1 MANMNIRTPRFY
13 IDYIQYLLSRGV
25 AQNGNFDVIGT
36 GGSGATATRGLQSGT
51 EAELFDGR
59 PLNLCSFDTSGAQDS
74 RVLITANMQS
84 ASPKQSFIA
93 VLNHNLKSA
102 DGKIRL
108 FAGDEATD
116 VATVNGGAA
125 DTSDINW
132 NTGAT
137 VTNVINAENGD
148 VAGDNKSYA
157 VKPDADGT
165 SIIKINEM
173 DLRYWG
179 IQFEGT
185 TNETDVGAV
194 DGLWDASTDFTVG
207 GIMIG
212 EIYEMPHSPDMDLTR
227 SIVFDKIKMQ
237 ESLGGQRYGTMANH
251 GRTGSSTS
259 KSPFTT
265 SSSNRHLYGGRLT
278 YEMNFSYLASTHLM
292 PDEYHIKDHD
302 DDAVV
307 EDIWNLTNGPLLP
320 FIFSCDKDSEGSNAQ
335 SEHIFARFAQNSLEM
350 NQVANDMYNINMK
363 IEEEF

>member
-1 MANMNIRTPRFY
+1 MANMNVRTPRFY

-25 AQNGNFDVIGT
+25 AQNGNFDVVAT

-59 PLNLCSFDTSGAQDS
+59 PLNLCSFDTSGDVDS
-74 RVLITANMQS
+74 RVLVTVNMQS

-93 VLNHNLKSA
+93 ILNHNLLSA

-108 FAGDEATD
+108 FAGDQGSD
-116 VATVNGGAA
+116 VTAVNGGNS

-132 NTGAT
+132 GSAT
-137 VTNVINAENGD
+137 VVNVLNAENGD
-148 VAGDNKSYA
+148 AASDSKSYGI
-157 VKPDADGT
+157 KPDADGT
-165 SIIKINEM
+165 TIIRIGET

-185 TNETDVGAV
+185 NGETDVGSV
-194 DGLWDASTDFTVG
+194 NGTWDGTTDFTVG

-237 ESLGGQRYGTMANH
+237 ESLGGQRYGTMTNH
-251 GRTGSSTS
+251 GRTGSATS

-265 SSSNRHLYGGRLT
+265 SASNRHLYGGRLT
-278 YEMNFSYLASTHLM
+278 YDLNFSYLSSTDVM

-320 FIFSCDKDSEGSNAQ
+320 FIFSCDKDSEGANAQ
-335 SEHIFARFAQNSLEM
+335 SEHIFARFAQNSLDM
-350 NQVANDMYNINMK
+350 NQVANEHYNVSMK

>member
-25 AQNGNFDVIGT
+25 AQNGNFDVIAT

-51 EAELFDGR
+51 EAELFDGK
-59 PLNLCSFDTSGAQDS
+59 PLNLCSFDTSGDADS
-74 RVLITANMQS
+74 RVLITVNMQS

-108 FAGDEATD
+108 FAGDESSD

-125 DTSDINW
+125 GTSDINW
-132 NTGAT
+132 GSAT
-137 VTNVINAENGD
+137 VENVLNAENGD
-148 VAGDNKSYA
+148 PASDSKSYA

-165 SIIKINEM
+165 SIIRIGET

-185 TNETDVGAV
+185 NGETDVGSV
-194 DGLWDASTDFTVG
+194 NGTWDGSTDLTVG

-212 EIYEMPHSPDMDLTR
+212 EIYEMPHAPELNLTR
-227 SIVFDKIKMQ
+227 SIIFDKITMQ
-237 ESLGGQRYGTMANH
+237 ESLGGQRYGTMTNH

-265 SSSNRHLYGGRLT
+265 SSSNRHLYGGRLV
-278 YEMNFSYLASTHLM
+278 YDMNFSYLASTDIM

-320 FIFSCDKDSEGSNAQ
+320 FIFSCDKDSEGANAQ
-335 SEHIFARFAQNSLEM
+335 SEHIFARFAQDQLAM
-350 NQVANDMYNINMK
+350 QQVAPDVYNVAMR